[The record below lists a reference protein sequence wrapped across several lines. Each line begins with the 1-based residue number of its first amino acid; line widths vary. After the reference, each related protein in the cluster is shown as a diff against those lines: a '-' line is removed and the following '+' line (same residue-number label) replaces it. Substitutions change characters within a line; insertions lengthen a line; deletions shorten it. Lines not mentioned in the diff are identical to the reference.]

1 MYFFLFL
8 PFIINVHIWNIAF
21 TRRRKSGAQLCF
33 LKISLNYVILSLS
46 LSLSLSL
53 FLSYTQC
60 MYLHVYVPTQ
70 KVEYCSYYEIISRI

>member
-8 PFIINVHIWNIAF
+8 PFVINVHIWNIAF
-21 TRRRKSGAQLCF
+21 TRRRKSGATLFSKDFFELC
-33 LKISLNYVILSLS
+33 NS

-70 KVEYCSYYEIISRI
+70 KVEYCSYYEIIFRI

>member
-46 LSLSLSL
+46 LSFYRILNVCI
-53 FLSYTQC
+53 YTC
-60 MYLHVYVPTQ
+60 MYQRKKLSTAVIM
-70 KVEYCSYYEIISRI
+70 K

>member
-8 PFIINVHIWNIAF
+8 PFIINVHIWSIAF

-33 LKISLNYVILSLS
+33 LKISLELILSLS
-46 LSLSLSL
+46 LSF

-70 KVEYCSYYEIISRI
+70 KVEYCSYYEIIFRI

>member
-46 LSLSLSL
+46 LSLSLSFYRIL
-53 FLSYTQC
+53 NVCIYTC
-60 MYLHVYVPTQ
+60 MYQRKKLSTAVIM
-70 KVEYCSYYEIISRI
+70 K

>member
-33 LKISLNYVILSLS
+33 LKNYVILSLS
-46 LSLSLSL
+46 LSFYRILNVCI
-53 FLSYTQC
+53 YTC
-60 MYLHVYVPTQ
+60 MYQRKKLSTAVIM
-70 KVEYCSYYEIISRI
+70 K

>member
-46 LSLSLSL
+46 LSLL
-53 FLSYTQC
+53 LSYTQC

-70 KVEYCSYYEIISRI
+70 KVEYCSYYEIIFRI

>member
-46 LSLSLSL
+46 L

-70 KVEYCSYYEIISRI
+70 KVEYCSYYEIIFRI

>member
-8 PFIINVHIWNIAF
+8 PFIINVHIWSIAF
-21 TRRRKSGAQLCF
+21 TRRRKSARNCI
-33 LKISLNYVILSLS
+33 KISLNYVI
-46 LSLSLSL
+46 LSLSL

-70 KVEYCSYYEIISRI
+70 KVEYCSYYEIIFRI

>member
-33 LKISLNYVILSLS
+33 LKNYVILS

>member
-46 LSLSLSL
+46 LSLSFYRILNVCI
-53 FLSYTQC
+53 YTC
-60 MYLHVYVPTQ
+60 MYQRKKLSTAVIM
-70 KVEYCSYYEIISRI
+70 K